1 MNKQVDKGKTLL
13 VDGPASVTVV
23 SGKVEVFGFQPKNNS
38 RIVIREGKRLPFAVE
53 ETANF
58 TISLGG
64 TGGTEEVAASTIPP
78 SWIDAFDILR
88 SLQKKPAVVMVIGG
102 VDSGKTSFCTYLI
115 NRLISEKCSVSI
127 LDEDMGQSD
136 IGPPCTIAYAHVT
149 KPVTDLFNLEGE
161 NTFFVGATSPSEA
174 ADITV
179 DGTALLISEILGRD
193 TVDFVVVNTDGWAE
207 GEEAVEFKSRLAS
220 ALKPDVIFCLQRED
234 EVPSLCAAFGDALGE
249 FREERAESPV
259 AVRQRDREKRRS
271 LRELGYAKYLANAKV
286 KSFSLK
292 RLKVKECC
300 GTSSPNSNTK
310 TAGAEKPKKS
320 AALRLGEEKG
330 LLVGLHDNQ
339 NKFLGIGIL
348 HGVDYAHQMLKVR
361 TSVSTE
367 PSCIVLGKVRLD
379 ENLHEIPTPPRKL

>member
-1 MNKQVDKGKTLL
+1 LNKQVDKGKTLL
-13 VDGPASVTVV
+13 VDGPASVTVA

-53 ETANF
+53 ETASF
-58 TISLGG
+58 SISLGG
-64 TGGTEEVAASTIPP
+64 SGGAEEVAGSTIPP
-78 SWIDAFDILR
+78 SWIAAFGIVR
-88 SLQKKPAVVMVIGG
+88 NLQKKPAVIMVIGG

-115 NRLISEKCSVSI
+115 NRLIGEKCSVSI

-149 KPVTDLFNLEGE
+149 EPVTDLFNLEAE

-174 ADITV
+174 ADMTV
-179 DGTALLISEILGRD
+179 DGTAFLTAEILGRG

-207 GEEAVEFKSRLAS
+207 GDAAVEFKSRLAS
-220 ALKPDVIFCLQRED
+220 AVKPDVIFCLQPED
-234 EVPSLCAAFGDALGE
+234 EVPSMCAAFEDALGE
-249 FREERAESPV
+249 FRKERAESPV

-271 LRELGYAKYLANAKV
+271 LRELGYAKYLGNAKV

-292 RLKVKECC
+292 RLKTKECC
-300 GTSSPNSNTK
+300 GTSSPNSNPK
-310 TAGAEKPKKS
+310 AEVAEKPKQS
-320 AALRLGEEKG
+320 AATRLGEEKG
-330 LLVGLHDNQ
+330 LLVGLHDTR

-348 HGVDYAHQMLKVR
+348 QGVDYTRQMLKVL

-367 PSCIVLGKVRLD
+367 PSCIVLGKARLD
-379 ENLHEIPTPPRKL
+379 ENLHEIPAPLGKL